1 MSDLER
7 LALLL
12 FSISIVLRVL
22 CGRMVKR
29 GSKYTADAELH
40 PPLAAR
46 WLSQTAIDLGVIL
59 SVVCPLAAA
68 GLLLYS
74 LAP

>member
-1 MSDLER
+1 MSGLTR

-12 FSISIVLRVL
+12 FSISIVLRIL

-29 GSKYTADAELH
+29 GLKYTADAELYS
-40 PPLAAR
+40 PLAAR
-46 WLSQTAIDLGVIL
+46 WLGQKAIDLGVIL
-59 SVVCPLAAA
+59 SVVCLLAAA

-74 LAP
+74 LAA

>member
-1 MSDLER
+1 MSGLTR

-12 FSISIVLRVL
+12 FSISIVLRIL

-29 GSKYTADAELH
+29 GLKYTANAELH
-40 PPLAAR
+40 PPLGAR
-46 WLSQTAIDLGVIL
+46 WLGQKAIDLGMIL
-59 SVVCPLAAA
+59 SVVCLLAAA

-74 LAP
+74 LAA